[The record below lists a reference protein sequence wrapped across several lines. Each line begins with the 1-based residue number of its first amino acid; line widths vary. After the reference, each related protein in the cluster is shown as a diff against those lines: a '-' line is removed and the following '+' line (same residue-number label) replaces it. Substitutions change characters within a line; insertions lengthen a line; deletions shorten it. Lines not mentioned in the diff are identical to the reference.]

1 MATTRAIKAGP
12 RRSVFSKFEI
22 SPNLDAIARVGRP
35 GRPAR
40 PRQQHQRVP
49 RHRPHP
55 GHPRTTGDYA
65 RLLDIT
71 KWEGAQG
78 FRSYAETESLT
89 RSQGQANSRLVCE
102 RTELKAPAVSIY
114 FTAFTV
120 HAHVHLAAT
129 SRYLQGSSSPFS
141 LPQSPPT
148 ALLWQVPRSNRVVA
162 HVFRQ
167 LLAPCRPPR
176 ARRTTAVARGTPA
189 ETWFVRVRGRD
200 RDRIRDRF
208 RW

>member
-55 GHPRTTGDYA
+55 WHPRTTGDYA

-71 KWEGAQG
+71 KWEGAQVFFVQMLRHG
-78 FRSYAETESLT
+78 KPQHKVSRSSEQPPRVRAHRAKSPSRIDLLYGVYRTCPCASRGDLPIFAGVQLSL
-89 RSQGQANSRLVCE
+89 
-102 RTELKAPAVSIY
+102 
-114 FTAFTV
+114 
-120 HAHVHLAAT
+120 LAA
-129 SRYLQGSSSPFS
+129 
-141 LPQSPPT
+141 
-148 ALLWQVPRSNRVVA
+148 
-162 HVFRQ
+162 
-167 LLAPCRPPR
+167 
-176 ARRTTAVARGTPA
+176 AVATHRAIMAGA
-189 ETWFVRVRGRD
+189 AVE
-200 RDRIRDRF
+200 
-208 RW
+208 